1 MDTYIGFDT
10 SCYTTSVAVVD
21 GNGNLILDR
30 RSVLEVKKG
39 GGGLRQ
45 SEGVFHHIKNLGSFT
60 GYGDFVPEGFRI
72 AAVAASVKPRPLP
85 DSYMPVF
92 TVGENAARVA
102 AAVLGVPFFAT
113 THQENHIMAGLWS
126 AGGPKTE
133 RFLTVHLS
141 GGTTELLDTVRK
153 GPDFGVKIIGGTSD
167 ISAGQFVDRVGV
179 AMGLPFPCGPYLE
192 KLADGAEDVSKA
204 VPIRS
209 FTRDTY
215 TSFSGPETHAKR
227 LLEAG
232 KDKKDVA
239 RAVLLCIAK
248 SLTDVI
254 QKACA
259 DFKIEDVLLAGGV
272 SSNCL
277 IREYLEEHL
286 KCRLFFPDAR
296 YCSDN
301 AVGTALIAMERYK
314 IT

>member
-21 GNGNLILDR
+21 GNGSLILDR

-39 GGGLRQ
+39 GMGLRQ
-45 SEGVFHHIKNLGSFT
+45 SEGVFQHIKNIGSFT
-60 GYGDFVPEGFRI
+60 DARGFIPEGFRV
-72 AAVAASVKPRPLP
+72 AAVAASAKPRPLP

-92 TVGENAARVA
+92 TVGENTARVA
-102 AAVLGVPFFAT
+102 ASVLGVPFFAT

-141 GGTTELLDTVRK
+141 GGTTELLDTARE
-153 GPDFGVKIIGGTSD
+153 GPGFGVRIIGGTSD

-192 KLADGAEDVSKA
+192 ELADGAEEVSKA
-204 VPIRS
+204 VPLRS
-209 FTRDTY
+209 FTRGTY

-232 KDKKDVA
+232 KDKKNVA

-248 SLTDVI
+248 SLADVI

-259 DFKIEDVLLAGGV
+259 DLKTEDVLLVGGV

-277 IREYLEEHL
+277 IREYLEERL
-286 KCRLFFPDAR
+286 KYRLFFPDAR

-314 IT
+314 NI